1 MTACGSSSA
10 RRAILTLTADR
21 IRAALL
27 VALVCV
33 VLPAAARGDTTVRIG
48 GPQAVAPIAPG
59 FAGLALEFNYADKY
73 AGNSPTDLNPVYEQ
87 FVRNLAPGTSPIL
100 RIGGD
105 STDHAWVP
113 APGIRHQAGLT
124 FRVTNTWLATIARF
138 ARDVNA
144 RLMMGVNL
152 EANDARLAAVE
163 ARTFVTSIGRTYVR
177 SLQLGNEPSLW
188 HAFAWSKTPAG
199 VRVAGRPRGW
209 SVPKYLREYTAVRRV
224 LPLVPLGGP
233 DLGDVT
239 WMEKLN
245 QFLGA
250 EPSVREVTFHRY
262 GGNACFGRRGTP
274 DYPSIAN
281 LLSAADSRGL
291 AARSRGYARIAA
303 AHGASIRVDEI
314 NSESCSGRY
323 GVSDTFA
330 SALWELDT
338 LFAMAQVGI
347 SGVNIQTYPHAWYRL
362 FSFGKASGRWWGH
375 AYPDYYGLVMF
386 ARAAPPGSRLLSVGA
401 PAGSEPWLRVWATQA
416 TDGTVRVLLLDD
428 SPTAARSVQLRLPA
442 GIGAGA
448 GNLVRLR
455 APSVG
460 ARDGVT
466 LGGQSFAS
474 QSGTGML
481 AGAPQTTAVTPVG
494 GAVQVALP
502 AGSATL
508 LTLPA
513 GSP

>member
-1 MTACGSSSA
+1 MVSALAEVCHRVALLTA
-10 RRAILTLTADR
+10 LTLAG
-21 IRAALL
+21 LPG
-27 VALVCV
+27 VAH
-33 VLPAAARGDTTVRIG
+33 ADTTVTVG
-48 GPQAVAPIAPG
+48 SPQAVAPIAPG

-124 FRVTNTWLATIARF
+124 FPVTTRWLATIARF

-144 RLMMGVNL
+144 RLMLGVNL
-152 EANDARLAAVE
+152 EANDARLADVE
-163 ARTFVTSIGRTYVR
+163 ARTFVATIGRSYIR

-199 VRVAGRPRGW
+199 VRVSGRPRGW
-209 SVPKYLREYTAVRRV
+209 SVPQYLHEYTAVRRA
-224 LPLVPLGGP
+224 LPAVPLGGP

-239 WMEKLN
+239 WMYNLN

-250 EPSVREVTFHRY
+250 EPTVREVTFHRY

-274 DYPSIAN
+274 DYPSVAN
-281 LLSAADSRGL
+281 LLSPADSRGL

-362 FSFGKASGRWWGH
+362 FSFGKAAGRWWGH

-386 ARAAPPGSRLLSVGA
+386 AQAAPPGARLLSVGA
-401 PAGSEPWLRVWATQA
+401 PAGSEPWLRAWATQG

-428 SPTAARSVQLRLPA
+428 SPTASHSVRLRLPA
-442 GIGAGA
+442 GIAQRAGSV
-448 GNLVRLR
+448 VRLQ
-455 APSVG
+455 APTVF

-466 LGGQSFAS
+466 LGGQSFAG
-474 QSGTGML
+474 QSRTGTL
-481 AGAPQTTAVTPVG
+481 AGTPQATPVAPVG
-494 GAVQVALP
+494 GTVQVSLP